1 MLLFPASKLDK
12 WISPSR
18 DPMPVRKISPPVLIF
33 LNQETSRGD
42 RNRFIATQLD
52 RGEGRCCG
60 KCWHDWL
67 RDDFEVV
74 GSIPSTLNIFMPNL
88 DFLGYFGVTQSFS

>member
-1 MLLFPASKLDK
+1 M
-12 WISPSR
+12 
-18 DPMPVRKISPPVLIF
+18 LIF
-33 LNQETSRGD
+33 LNQETSGGD

-60 KCWHDWL
+60 KGWHGWF

-88 DFLGYFGVTQSFS
+88 DFLGYFGVTQSLVRTCRKMSYALVFSHKSAFEAL